1 MLEEGKAMEVE
12 VSWFVAL
19 AAGALSFFTPCILPI
34 LPAYLSFITGK
45 AVEEIME
52 GGLVRSEILPPVL
65 LFCLGFSTVFVILGA
80 TATALGQIVGAHQ
93 RILEVVG
100 GLVVILFGLQQIGI
114 LRLRFLER
122 EKRVHLRGRPAHA
135 MGAFVVGV
143 AFAAGWTPCLGPV
156 LGAILAYAGTRETVM
171 EGVALL
177 SLFSVGM
184 SLPFVTLGVA
194 MGAVLSRIRAA
205 GRFTR
210 WVGMASGVILMLLG
224 VLLVGGQ
231 VSYVLSLLY

>member
-1 MLEEGKAMEVE
+1 MEVE
-12 VSWFVAL
+12 VSWLLAL

-52 GGLVRSEILPPVL
+52 ARPVRSEILPPVL
-65 LFCLGFSTVFVILGA
+65 LFCLGFSAVFVILGA
-80 TATALGQIVGAHQ
+80 TATALGQILAAHQ
-93 RILEVVG
+93 RSLEVTG
-100 GLVVILFGLQQIGI
+100 GLVVILLGLQQMGI
-114 LRLRFLER
+114 LRLPFLER
-122 EKRVHLRGRPAHA
+122 EKRVHLRVRPAHA

-171 EGVALL
+171 QGVALL

-184 SLPFVTLGVA
+184 SIPFVALGVA
-194 MGAVLSRIRAA
+194 MGSVLPRIRAA
-205 GRFTR
+205 SRFIR
-210 WVGMASGVILMLLG
+210 WIGIASGVILTLLG
-224 VLLVGGQ
+224 MLLVGGQ
-231 VSYVLSLLY
+231 VSYVLRFLS